1 MPFLCHLPDGTKV
14 NTDDLP
20 LEAWEE
26 VRLASDVEWWRV
38 MMAPALYPAGAV
50 ALLKVCAESVGQSA
64 PPSGY
69 LTPKT
74 VTDVFEAVADDLP
87 TGHDERGVPDPKAE
101 GGSGTTPSSGSSGDS
116 VGRRRSS
123 VSSRSETSTS

>member
-26 VRLASDVEWWRV
+26 VRLASDVEWYRV
-38 MMAPALYPAGAV
+38 MMSPGLYPAGAV
-50 ALLKVCAESVGQSA
+50 ALLKVCAESVGQPA

-74 VTDVFEAVADDLP
+74 ILDVFESVADDLP
-87 TGHDERGVPDPKAE
+87 TTHDEKGIPDPKAE
-101 GGSGTTPSSGSSGDS
+101 GDTSTTSSSSSSKGSGGRRQSSGSSPTET
-116 VGRRRSS
+116 S
-123 VSSRSETSTS
+123 VS

>member
-26 VRLASDVEWWRV
+26 VRLASDVEWWKV

-50 ALLKVCAESVGQSA
+50 ALLKMCANSVGQPA

-87 TGHDERGVPDPKAE
+87 TVHDEKGIPDPKAE
-101 GGSGTTPSSGSSGDS
+101 GDHSTTSSSPSPKGSG
-116 VGRRRSS
+116 GRHQSYANNPT
-123 VSSRSETSTS
+123 ETSAS